1 MPTVRAS
8 DVTTSRFVI
17 IFGSEAPQGGLNVAF
32 AKGRIVDRGSTV
44 VVVVVVVAS
53 TVNAGAVV
61 VVVVILATAP
71 GSLA

>member
-44 VVVVVVVAS
+44 VLVVVVAS